1 VVLVTSGYN
10 NATPGDGLGH
20 LYVLDISTGT
30 VLYKINTTA
39 GSAATPSGLGKI
51 SAYADNFQ
59 QDNTAKYVYG
69 GDLRGNLWR
78 FSFIG
83 VPGVAPSALLMGT
96 LTDAANRPQSV
107 TSRPEL
113 GYVNNNRV
121 VFVGT
126 GRYLGTS
133 DLTDPA
139 TWTPASTDAYQQSL
153 YAIKDTGASLGNLRS
168 SGNLVQQ
175 TLTNKDSTTRTTS
188 NNAVDWTSKNGWY
201 IDFNPSGDSPGERVN
216 VDPLLTLGTLT
227 VKTNVPN
234 VNACVFG
241 GDSWTYQF
249 RYDTGTYVSTASG
262 QVVGQKIT
270 GALTVGFVV
279 VGLPGGG
286 LKDITTT
293 ATGEKKVY
301 GVNLGGNAGSGKRI
315 GWREISQ

>member
-1 VVLVTSGYN
+1 
-10 NATPGDGLGH
+10 
-20 LYVLDISTGT
+20 
-30 VLYKINTTA
+30 
-39 GSAATPSGLGKI
+39 
-51 SAYADNFQ
+51 
-59 QDNTAKYVYG
+59 
-69 GDLRGNLWR
+69 
-78 FSFIG
+78 
-83 VPGVAPSALLMGT
+83 
-96 LTDAANRPQSV
+96 
-107 TSRPEL
+107 
-113 GYVNNNRV
+113 
-121 VFVGT
+121 
-126 GRYLGTS
+126 
-133 DLTDPA
+133 
-139 TWTPASTDAYQQSL
+139 
-153 YAIKDTGASLGNLRS
+153 
-168 SGNLVQQ
+168 
-175 TLTNKDSTTRTTS
+175 
-188 NNAVDWTSKNGWY
+188 
-201 IDFNPSGDSPGERVN
+201 
-216 VDPLLTLGTLT
+216 